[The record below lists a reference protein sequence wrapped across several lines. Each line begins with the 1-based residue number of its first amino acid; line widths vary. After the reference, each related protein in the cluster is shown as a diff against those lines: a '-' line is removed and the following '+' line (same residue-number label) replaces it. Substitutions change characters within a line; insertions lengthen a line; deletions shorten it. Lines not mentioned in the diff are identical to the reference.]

1 MAFDV
6 TLEIRIRELC
16 ALAVAARDTDDFRPI
31 LCELRQAL
39 REHAEHLKTL
49 VADYPFSRLDVD
61 KVVPISDGTRK
72 LLRNKKGKAI

>member
-1 MAFDV
+1 
-6 TLEIRIRELC
+6 
-16 ALAVAARDTDDFRPI
+16 
-31 LCELRQAL
+31 
-39 REHAEHLKTL
+39 L